1 MISLDLL
8 VAPHQWVGYLAILPL
23 KGNNFNIKLIEFGE
37 MDVKREKWYSLKP
50 QEMGV

>member
-1 MISLDLL
+1 M
-8 VAPHQWVGYLAILPL
+8 GRLAILPL

-37 MDVKREKWYSLKP
+37 MDVKREKCFYPSGLEWNVYSLKP